1 MFFRQV
7 VVTAPR
13 GGGLTRNPRWPLQ
26 ESPGW
31 EPDALRS
38 AGVAPA
44 SRSACWTWPQFCGGA
59 PPGPGNPA
67 PSPSSRPEK
76 AQIELAW
83 DAPKPSPPAG
93 WPLPLISP
101 ALAVLAA
108 PPSRIAVA
116 NTVAAAV
123 RNRIIPPEDDAAGAE
138 TVLETGRSSARTAPL
153 VPISLTWTSAA
164 PRCPAASQKARGRT
178 RMRTH
183 EFAPPSEP
191 RRDRQQLDR
200 FDAGLTA

>member
-1 MFFRQV
+1 MFFSQV
-7 VVTAPR
+7 GGYGPP

-31 EPDALRS
+31 KPDALRS
-38 AGVAPA
+38 AGVAPN
-44 SRSACWTWPQFCGGA
+44 SPLLWPQFCGGA
-59 PPGPGNPA
+59 PPGPGKPA

-83 DAPKPSPPAG
+83 AAPKPSPPTG

-123 RNRIIPPEDDAAGAE
+123 RNRMFPPEDDADGAV
-138 TVLETGRSSARTAPL
+138 TVLETGLSSTDERTA
-153 VPISLTWTSAA
+153 VPRIFFTGREQSL
-164 PRCPAASQKARGRT
+164 P
-178 RMRTH
+178 
-183 EFAPPSEP
+183 
-191 RRDRQQLDR
+191 
-200 FDAGLTA
+200 